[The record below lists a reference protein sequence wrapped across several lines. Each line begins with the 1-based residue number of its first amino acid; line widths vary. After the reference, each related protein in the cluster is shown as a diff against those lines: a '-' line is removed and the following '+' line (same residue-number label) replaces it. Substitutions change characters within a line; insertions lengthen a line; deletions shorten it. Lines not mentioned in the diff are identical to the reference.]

1 VLSGVVIAAAVA
13 AVTERG
19 ILGAHPVIEAPSG
32 LALGHPGSLILYA
45 VLGLAAALASVVFIR
60 CLLGVR
66 AWFRRNRALPAWAKP
81 ALGGLLTGALALL
94 ALLVFRQEG
103 VAGGGYGALSG
114 ILGGDL
120 PLRVLAGLLIL
131 KLAATVASYS
141 SGGVGGIFM
150 PVLFLGALLGGL
162 VGHLDLVLIP
172 APQSQVSAFALVGMG
187 ALFAGVV
194 RAPITS
200 VLIIFEMTD
209 GYGLILPLMIA
220 NMITYGLM
228 SRWNVKPV
236 YEALLEQDGVR
247 LPAPRRAGTILE
259 RIEVGEAMQRDPRVL
274 AAEDSVGRSLEVT
287 LDSGQAVYP
296 IVDGDGRYGGVVH
309 DAELRQRAAEGRLE
323 AAISEF
329 RDEVPPLGADEPLRR
344 AVERMHRER
353 RHVLPVVQDA
363 GGAGRVVG
371 LLTMGDIVRAQGEHL
386 ARSDDADVS

>member
-1 VLSGVVIAAAVA
+1 
-13 AVTERG
+13 
-19 ILGAHPVIEAPSG
+19 
-32 LALGHPGSLILYA
+32 
-45 VLGLAAALASVVFIR
+45 
-60 CLLGVR
+60 
-66 AWFRRNRALPAWAKP
+66 
-81 ALGGLLTGALALL
+81 
-94 ALLVFRQEG
+94 
-103 VAGGGYGALSG
+103 
-114 ILGGDL
+114 
-120 PLRVLAGLLIL
+120 
-131 KLAATVASYS
+131 
-141 SGGVGGIFM
+141 
-150 PVLFLGALLGGL
+150 